1 MRYRRLKAEILG
13 RDRPFTYRVTTNYF
27 TMVRKCGPLSK
38 YRDSL
43 FGEWQDR
50 FVVLTNA
57 GMLYFKA
64 EQMKKDTEL
73 EPQNFKPLCDFV
85 VAEVT
90 GAVSKQTPFLTFN
103 YVYQAPKNKLYTFKI
118 IFAKDG
124 AIQREMLMAA
134 PSEKDKDEWI
144 TAFRAHQIDMF
155 EARSKYFDRKLKA
168 MGMSR
173 HTAKLE

>member
-1 MRYRRLKAEILG
+1 
-13 RDRPFTYRVTTNYF
+13 
-27 TMVRKCGPLSK
+27 
-38 YRDSL
+38 
-43 FGEWQDR
+43 
-50 FVVLTNA
+50 
-57 GMLYFKA
+57 MLYFKA

-90 GAVSKQTPFLTFN
+90 GA
-103 YVYQAPKNKLYTFKI
+103 APKNKLYTFKI

-168 MGMSR
+168 MGIIVP
-173 HTAKLE
+173 TASQLEE